1 MTLVEEALALIK
13 RNRRTTDGYTYTVP
27 SPDVY
32 PYQWLWD
39 SCFHAIVLAKHE
51 PEAAK
56 DELRALVSRQFA
68 DGMIPHIIYWVPGT
82 LHAYDWGVPGTSAL
96 TQPPMLSYAAW
107 ALHEATQ
114 DDAFLT
120 EMLPSLKR
128 FYAYLIDKRDPN
140 HHHLVGIIN
149 PDESGEDNSPRFDD
163 VLHVP
168 LDINMP
174 DHLARRLELVDAN
187 RACHFDAAECMKR
200 HFWVKD
206 VPFNAILIENLR
218 LLSVLAARGG
228 DDTLRAWASTNASLV
243 ESAMRERLWTSG
255 VFWSAVAIEDY
266 ELLRVDTW
274 ARFAPLFAGLYTPE
288 EARAL
293 VDQDLFNPDTFWS
306 QHGLR
311 TVSRAEAS
319 YRPSGYWRGSV
330 WVAPH
335 WFVYKGLVRYGF
347 LEEAKRIREVSEKL
361 LVTSGFREYFN
372 PETGEGY
379 GAHSFTWGALITDMI
394 EA

>member
-1 MTLVEEALALIK
+1 MTLVEEAFALVK
-13 RNRRTTDGYTYTVP
+13 NNRRTTGGYTYTVP

-39 SCFHAIVLAKHE
+39 SCFHAIVLAKSE

-56 DELRALVSRQFA
+56 DELRALVARQFA

-82 LHAYDWGVPGTSAL
+82 LHFYDWGTPGTSAL
-96 TQPPMLSYAAW
+96 TQPPMLAYAVW
-107 ALHEATQ
+107 AVYEATK
-114 DDAFLT
+114 DDAFLS

-128 FYAYLIDKRDPN
+128 FYTYLIDKRDPN
-140 HHHLVGIIN
+140 HHHLIGIIN

-168 LDINMP
+168 SDINME
-174 DHLARRLELVDAN
+174 DHLSRRLELVDAN
-187 RACHFDAAECMKR
+187 RMCHFDAAQCMKR

-218 LLSVLAARGG
+218 LLAELAGYVG
-228 DDTLRAWASTNASLV
+228 DDTLQAWAATNTVLI
-243 ESAMRERLWTSG
+243 ESAMRERLWEG
-255 VFWSAVAIEDY
+255 GEFWSASASEDY
-266 ELLRVDTW
+266 ELLRVSTW
-274 ARFAPLFAGLYTPE
+274 AKFAPLFAGLYSE
-288 EARAL
+288 AEARAL
-293 VDQDLFNPDTFWS
+293 VEKELFNTATFWS
-306 QHGLR
+306 SYGMR
-311 TVSRAEAS
+311 TVSKTEDS
-319 YRPSGYWRGSV
+319 YRSDGYWRGSV
-330 WVAPH
+330 WIAPH
-335 WFVYKGLVRYGF
+335 WFVYRGLVRYGF
-347 LEEAKRIREVSEKL
+347 LEEAKRIREVSEAL
-361 LVTSGFREYFN
+361 LTKSGFREYFN

>member
-1 MTLVEEALALIK
+1 MTLAEEAFALVK
-13 RNRRTTDGYTYTVP
+13 NNRRTTNGYTYTVP

-39 SCFHAIVLAKHE
+39 SCFHALMLATSE
-51 PEAAK
+51 SEVAK
-56 DELRALVSRQFA
+56 DELRALVSHQFA

-82 LHAYDWGVPGTSAL
+82 LHAYDWGTPGTSAL
-96 TQPPMLSYAAW
+96 TQPPMLAYAVW
-107 ALHEATQ
+107 AVYKATK
-114 DDAFLT
+114 DDAFLS
-120 EMLPSLKR
+120 EMLPSMKR
-128 FYAYLIDKRDPN
+128 FYAYLLDKRDPN
-140 HHHLVGIIN
+140 QHHLVGIIN

-168 LDINMP
+168 LDISMS

-187 RACHFDAAECMKR
+187 RVCNFDAAQCMKR

-206 VPFNAILIENLR
+206 VPFNAILIENVR
-218 LLSVLAARGG
+218 LLSKLSERSG
-228 DDTLRAWASTNASLV
+228 DHALQAWAATNASLL
-243 ESAMRERLWTSG
+243 ESAMRERLFADG

-306 QHGLR
+306 PYGVR
-311 TVSRAEAS
+311 TVSKQEES
-319 YRPSGYWRGSV
+319 YRPEGYWRGSV
-330 WVAPH
+330 WMAPH
-335 WFVYKGLVRYGF
+335 WFVYRGLVRYGF

-361 LVTSGFREYFN
+361 LTQSGFREYFN